1 MNKRLPVLGL
11 GNLKRAC
18 RSDYLKMNDVCVQY
32 KHVVQTVLQRLILM
46 QDREGLPVLRRRQKS
61 AFPPNYVHSLDST
74 HMMMTALACKQAGA
88 RSCPDFV

>member
-1 MNKRLPVLGL
+1 
-11 GNLKRAC
+11 
-18 RSDYLKMNDVCVQY
+18 MNDVCVQY